1 MQGFEQLD
9 FESVIQEEDKRI
21 KNRNYNIAYINKFSY
36 YEQIS
41 NYLNNFNNVHIIL
54 FDDFVSD
61 VNNTING
68 LIDFLG
74 VSKFPFNSSIG
85 SKYNI
90 SGKIKIKM
98 LHEFLINPQNRLKTL
113 LRPLV
118 RIFFKRYESAS
129 IMNNIIEWNLKK
141 NTIRIETEEKL
152 KNIFKPGI
160 LKTQRLINKDLSGW
174 LYVMFL

>member
-61 VNNTING
+61 VNNTMNG

-113 LRPLV
+113 L
-118 RIFFKRYESAS
+118 
-129 IMNNIIEWNLKK
+129 
-141 NTIRIETEEKL
+141 
-152 KNIFKPGI
+152 
-160 LKTQRLINKDLSGW
+160 
-174 LYVMFL
+174 